1 MALIAALEFGDNNI
15 GRYSKSYLVSDCRF
29 VFDRPYNSYRPE
41 GMARCERLEL
51 EVIAPGKN
59 DLNLFDWYDKQGV
72 QSGRIVISL
81 AAEAKLTEQDAQ
93 IIYFE
98 DAKCFSLSENY
109 DINTSRR
116 RTLKLAIEGCS
127 IPAYIIIKVMATLS
141 NELKAVLFRENFL
154 DNPKNVLKE
163 NCLVIQN
170 FSYECERMR
179 NNSSDVYG
187 ASKPVILK
195 FSIRVNSP
203 SHAREIYQRLA
214 LNGHFDYSIL
224 FNVTYDANLRLKD
237 YDDGMVVNGYV
248 VSVEEQYSSLQD
260 DKGVD
265 KQMLL
270 EVKLLVRSTLYMGRE
285 EQNNLLS
292 VFIH

>member
-1 MALIAALEFGDNNI
+1 
-15 GRYSKSYLVSDCRF
+15 
-29 VFDRPYNSYRPE
+29 
-41 GMARCERLEL
+41 
-51 EVIAPGKN
+51 
-59 DLNLFDWYDKQGV
+59 
-72 QSGRIVISL
+72 
-81 AAEAKLTEQDAQ
+81 
-93 IIYFE
+93 
-98 DAKCFSLSENY
+98 
-109 DINTSRR
+109 
-116 RTLKLAIEGCS
+116 
-127 IPAYIIIKVMATLS
+127 MATLS
-141 NELKAVLFRENFL
+141 NELKAVLFQENFL

-163 NCLVIQN
+163 NCLVIQH

-195 FSIRVNSP
+195 FTVRVNSP
-203 SHAREIYQRLA
+203 KHAKVFYSNLLSNSYFNYSFLFNATFNANQRL
-214 LNGHFDYSIL
+214 GDYE
-224 FNVTYDANLRLKD
+224 
-237 YDDGMVVNGYV
+237 DGMVVNGYV

>member
-1 MALIAALEFGDNNI
+1 MALLAALEFGDNNI

-29 VFDRPYNSYRPE
+29 VFNRPYNSYRPE

-81 AAEAKLTEQDAQ
+81 AAEAKLDEKDAQ

-116 RTLKLAIEGCS
+116 
-127 IPAYIIIKVMATLS
+127 
-141 NELKAVLFRENFL
+141 ENFL
-154 DNPKNVLKE
+154 DNPRNVLKE

>member
-1 MALIAALEFGDNNI
+1 MQFGNQIGFVLRERTWPGI
-15 GRYSKSYLVSDCRF
+15 GRGCIWISSIGIESLRIKRHEAELAIQQETIRIGTASYFIQILLHDDVSFDGFLEGVFDCRF

-116 RTLKLAIEGCS
+116 RTLKLAIEAET
-127 IPAYIIIKVMATLS
+127 ITVDD
-141 NELKAVLFRENFL
+141 VLFQH
-154 DNPKNVLKE
+154 
-163 NCLVIQN
+163 I
-170 FSYECERMR
+170 
-179 NNSSDVYG
+179 
-187 ASKPVILK
+187 
-195 FSIRVNSP
+195 
-203 SHAREIYQRLA
+203 
-214 LNGHFDYSIL
+214 
-224 FNVTYDANLRLKD
+224 
-237 YDDGMVVNGYV
+237 
-248 VSVEEQYSSLQD
+248 
-260 DKGVD
+260 
-265 KQMLL
+265 
-270 EVKLLVRSTLYMGRE
+270 
-285 EQNNLLS
+285 
-292 VFIH
+292 

>member
-1 MALIAALEFGDNNI
+1 
-15 GRYSKSYLVSDCRF
+15 
-29 VFDRPYNSYRPE
+29 
-41 GMARCERLEL
+41 
-51 EVIAPGKN
+51 
-59 DLNLFDWYDKQGV
+59 
-72 QSGRIVISL
+72 
-81 AAEAKLTEQDAQ
+81 
-93 IIYFE
+93 
-98 DAKCFSLSENY
+98 
-109 DINTSRR
+109 
-116 RTLKLAIEGCS
+116 
-127 IPAYIIIKVMATLS
+127 MATLS

-154 DNPKNVLKE
+154 DNPRNVLKE
-163 NCLVIQN
+163 NCLVIQH

-224 FNVTYDANLRLKD
+224 FNVTYDTNQRLKD
-237 YDDGMVVNGYV
+237 YEDGMVVNGYV
-248 VSVEEQYSSLQD
+248 VSLEERYSSLQD
-260 DKGVD
+260 DAGVD

-270 EVKLLVRSTLYMGRE
+270 EVKLLVRSTTYMGRE
-285 EQNNLLS
+285 RQNDLVS